1 MVDFMRFFALSR
13 SRLLHNEE
21 AGFDMASYRNISFA
35 IVRSVQELLLDGT
48 DVVVKER
55 RTKELITR
63 NTRLER
69 PLERYLFAPKRHN
82 DIVAQFAES
91 MWVLAGRNDIAWLK
105 KYLPRAPLFSDDG
118 ETWRGAYGPRLRR
131 WGSVDQVDAV
141 RKLLLADRASRQAV
155 MSLFDPAID
164 YGPSKDIPCNNW
176 LGWIIR
182 EDRLHMS
189 AALRSN
195 DVWWGFSGANAFEWS
210 ILHEMLAY
218 WVNAEVGRA
227 DYLAMSFHL
236 YSDHFERGRQIVGGF
251 HGLSPYDFGVGRAA
265 FATPWDDFQ
274 LKLDAWFAL
283 EAEICAQADRPLG
296 SFGQVGDPLL
306 DSGLTLVHVAQAHRL
321 WGEERLAD
329 ELAQLPACDYVA
341 ALYEQHA
348 RTYPRLVQAVPQRPI
363 ADFLAARS
371 RSSADMVGDF
381 KAALKRLHAE
391 KDRAYGGAWKK
402 RGELV
407 SIQPNIA
414 RKVDRLDTLS
424 ATGAGLYGETGL
436 DTAVDLLVYVEKYR
450 LFLAESLPAGALVP
464 ADAPVPLSSHEQ
476 NFDTLIDRLELKPST
491 RSLTELIKDVNTA
504 FDACWHRAEDRARP
518 EEKLMLAT
526 TLSKYAVELLGLLV
540 HDNRQTLTAFL
551 QSGTSA

>member
-1 MVDFMRFFALSR
+1 MP
-13 SRLLHNEE
+13 
-21 AGFDMASYRNISFA
+21 SYRNISFA
-35 IVRSVQELLLDGT
+35 SVHSVQELLLNGA
-48 DVVVKER
+48 DVIVKER
-55 RTKELITR
+55 PTKELIAR

-69 PLERYLFAPKRHN
+69 PLERYLYAPKRHN

-118 ETWRGAYGPRLRR
+118 EIWRGAYGPRLRCWR
-131 WGSVDQVDAV
+131 SVDQIDAV
-141 RKLLLADRASRQAV
+141 RKLLVADRTSRQAV
-155 MSLFDPAID
+155 MTLFDPALD
-164 YGPSKDIPCNNW
+164 YAQSKDIPCNNW

-218 WVNAEVGRA
+218 WLNAKVGQA

-236 YSDHFERGRQIVGGF
+236 YSDHFDRGGQMVASF
-251 HGLSPYDFGVGRAA
+251 HGLSPYDFGIDRAA
-265 FATPWDDFQ
+265 FATSWDDFQ
-274 LKLDAWFAL
+274 PKLDRWFAI
-283 EAEICAQADRPLG
+283 EAEISARPDAPLG

-306 DSGLTLVHVAQAHRL
+306 DSGLTLVHVAQAHTL
-321 WGEERLAD
+321 WGEEQLAS
-329 ELAQLPACDYVA
+329 ELTQLPACDYVA
-341 ALYEQHA
+341 ALYEQYG
-348 RTYPRLVQAVPQRPI
+348 RMYPSLLQTVAQRPI

-381 KAALKRLHAE
+381 KAAVKRLHAE

-424 ATGAGLYGETGL
+424 ATGAGLTGETGL

-464 ADAPVPLSSHEQ
+464 TDAPVPLSSHEE
-476 NFDTLIDRLELKPST
+476 NFNTLIDWLELKPST
-491 RSLTELIKDVNTA
+491 RLLVEIVKDVNSA
-504 FDACWHRAEDRARP
+504 FESCWRRAEEHAP
-518 EEKLMLAT
+518 LEERLELAT
-526 TLSKYAVELLGLLV
+526 TLSEYTTELLALLV
-540 HDNRQTLTAFL
+540 HGNRQALNAFL
-551 QSGTSA
+551 QFGASHES

>member
-1 MVDFMRFFALSR
+1 MP
-13 SRLLHNEE
+13 
-21 AGFDMASYRNISFA
+21 SYRNISFA
-35 IVRSVQELLLDGT
+35 SVCSVQELLLNGAE
-48 DVVVKER
+48 VIVKER
-55 RTKELITR
+55 QTKELIAR

-69 PLERYLFAPKRHN
+69 PLERYLFVPKRHN

-118 ETWRGAYGPRLRR
+118 ETWRGAYGPRLRC
-131 WGSVDQVDAV
+131 WGSVDQIDAV
-141 RKLLLADRASRQAV
+141 RKLLLADRTSRQAV
-155 MSLFDPAID
+155 MTLFDPALD
-164 YGPSKDIPCNNW
+164 YAQSKDIPCNNW

-218 WVNAEVGRA
+218 WLSAEVGPA

-236 YSDHFERGRQIVGGF
+236 YSDHFDRGGQMVTGF
-251 HGLSPYDFGVGRAA
+251 HGLSPYDFGVDRAA
-265 FATPWDDFQ
+265 FATPWDKFQ
-274 LKLDAWFAL
+274 PKLDRWFAI
-283 EAEICAQADRPLG
+283 EGEVSTRPDAPLG

-306 DSGLTLVHVAQAHRL
+306 DSGLTLVHVAQAHTL
-321 WGEERLAD
+321 WGEERLAR
-329 ELAQLPACDYVA
+329 ELSRLPACDYVA
-341 ALYEQHA
+341 ALYEQYA
-348 RTYPRLVQAVPQRPI
+348 RTYPSLLQAVPQRPI
-363 ADFLAARS
+363 SDFLKARS

-381 KAALKRLHAE
+381 KAAVKRLHVE

-424 ATGAGLYGETGL
+424 ATGAGLTGETGL

-450 LFLAESLPAGALVP
+450 LFLAESLPAGALMP

-476 NFDTLIDRLELKPST
+476 NFNALIDRMELKQPT
-491 RSLTELIKDVNTA
+491 RLLADTIKDVNTA
-504 FDACWHRAEDRARP
+504 FDACWHRAEGRATPGER
-518 EEKLMLAT
+518 LMLAT
-526 TLSKYAVELLGLLV
+526 VLSAYATELLALFV
-540 HDNRQTLTAFL
+540 HSNRQALIAFL